1 VALAVLTDADLA
13 ERCLARDED
22 AVRELTSRY
31 NQRLFRIARGIL
43 KSDAEAEDVVQD
55 TYVRALTG
63 LATFRGDSA
72 LGTWL
77 TRIAINEA
85 LGRVRRARPI
95 ADVADDSPEAP
106 DNVAATTPDPETMM
120 ATQESRAM
128 LEEAI
133 DGLPEAFRT
142 VFVARM
148 VEGLSVEETA
158 ELFGLRP
165 ETVKTRVHRARARLR
180 ASLEARLGPAV
191 REAFA
196 FDGIRCDR
204 LTAAVIARLRA
215 GNLSRPH
222 TSN

>member
-1 VALAVLTDADLA
+1 MALAVLTDADLA
-13 ERCLARDED
+13 ERCLAREED
-22 AVRELTSRY
+22 AVRELTRRY
-31 NQRLFRIARGIL
+31 NQRLYRLARAIL

-63 LATFRGDSA
+63 LAKFRGDST

-85 LGRVRRARPI
+85 LGRVRRARPVVDI
-95 ADVADDSPEAP
+95 EDDSPEAP
-106 DNVAATTPDPETMM
+106 ENVAANTPDPETMM
-120 ATQESRAM
+120 ATLESRVM
-128 LEEAI
+128 LEGAI
-133 DGLPEAFRT
+133 DGLPEAFRA
-142 VFVARM
+142 VFIARI

-158 ELFGLRP
+158 ELFSLRP

-180 ASLEARLGPAV
+180 ANLEARLGPAV

-204 LTAAVIARLRA
+204 LTATVIARLRRVA
-215 GNLSRPH
+215 
-222 TSN
+222 